1 MKKIIFLYDNIEL
14 PNKRIQKIIG
24 NKSYADIILKK
35 KTVYSRY
42 LEALEKEKIINR
54 IVRLDNIEDIN
65 LRNIVSRVISNSN
78 WVNDVDLDT
87 YVYIMELL
95 GYSKEESLDSFR
107 KVLKKS
113 YDE

>member
-1 MKKIIFLYDNIEL
+1 MLIVEEFKK
-14 PNKRIQKIIG
+14 
-24 NKSYADIILKK
+24 
-35 KTVYSRY
+35 
-42 LEALEKEKIINR
+42 
-54 IVRLDNIEDIN
+54 RLDNIEDIN
-65 LRNIVSRVISNSN
+65 LRNIVNNVICNPN

-95 GYSKEESLDSFR
+95 GYSKNESLDSYR

>member
-1 MKKIIFLYDNIEL
+1 ML
-14 PNKRIQKIIG
+14 
-24 NKSYADIILKK
+24 
-35 KTVYSRY
+35 
-42 LEALEKEKIINR
+42 
-54 IVRLDNIEDIN
+54 IVEEFRKRLDNIEDIN

-107 KVLKKS
+107 KDLKKS
-113 YDE
+113 YD

>member
-1 MKKIIFLYDNIEL
+1 ML
-14 PNKRIQKIIG
+14 
-24 NKSYADIILKK
+24 
-35 KTVYSRY
+35 
-42 LEALEKEKIINR
+42 
-54 IVRLDNIEDIN
+54 IVEEFRKRLDNIEDIN
-65 LRNIVSRVISNSN
+65 LRNIVSKVISNSN

-95 GYSKEESLDSFR
+95 GYSKEESLDSYR

>member
-1 MKKIIFLYDNIEL
+1 MLIVEEFKK
-14 PNKRIQKIIG
+14 
-24 NKSYADIILKK
+24 
-35 KTVYSRY
+35 
-42 LEALEKEKIINR
+42 
-54 IVRLDNIEDIN
+54 RLDNIEDIN
-65 LRNIVSRVISNSN
+65 LRNIVSNVISNPN

-95 GYSKEESLDSFR
+95 GYSKNESLDSYR

>member
-1 MKKIIFLYDNIEL
+1 MLIVEEFMK
-14 PNKRIQKIIG
+14 
-24 NKSYADIILKK
+24 
-35 KTVYSRY
+35 
-42 LEALEKEKIINR
+42 
-54 IVRLDNIEDIN
+54 RLDNIEDIN
-65 LRNIVSRVISNSN
+65 LRNIVIRVISNSN

>member
-1 MKKIIFLYDNIEL
+1 MLIVEEFKK
-14 PNKRIQKIIG
+14 
-24 NKSYADIILKK
+24 
-35 KTVYSRY
+35 
-42 LEALEKEKIINR
+42 
-54 IVRLDNIEDIN
+54 RLDNIEDIN
-65 LRNIVSRVISNSN
+65 LRNIVNNVISNPN
-78 WVNDVDLDT
+78 WVNDADLDT

>member
-1 MKKIIFLYDNIEL
+1 MLEEFKK
-14 PNKRIQKIIG
+14 
-24 NKSYADIILKK
+24 
-35 KTVYSRY
+35 
-42 LEALEKEKIINR
+42 
-54 IVRLDNIEDIN
+54 RLDNIEDIN
-65 LRNIVSRVISNSN
+65 LRNIVSNVISNPN

>member
-1 MKKIIFLYDNIEL
+1 MLMLEEFKK
-14 PNKRIQKIIG
+14 
-24 NKSYADIILKK
+24 
-35 KTVYSRY
+35 
-42 LEALEKEKIINR
+42 
-54 IVRLDNIEDIN
+54 RLDNIEDIN
-65 LRNIVSRVISNSN
+65 LRNIVSNVISNSN

>member
-1 MKKIIFLYDNIEL
+1 MLIVEEFRKRLYNL
-14 PNKRIQKIIG
+14 
-24 NKSYADIILKK
+24 
-35 KTVYSRY
+35 
-42 LEALEKEKIINR
+42 
-54 IVRLDNIEDIN
+54 EDIN

>member
-1 MKKIIFLYDNIEL
+1 MLIVEEFRKRLDNIEDRE
-14 PNKRIQKIIG
+14 NIIG
-24 NKSYADIILKK
+24 K
-35 KTVYSRY
+35 
-42 LEALEKEKIINR
+42 
-54 IVRLDNIEDIN
+54 IEDIN

>member
-1 MKKIIFLYDNIEL
+1 ML
-14 PNKRIQKIIG
+14 
-24 NKSYADIILKK
+24 
-35 KTVYSRY
+35 
-42 LEALEKEKIINR
+42 
-54 IVRLDNIEDIN
+54 IVEEFRKRLDNIEDIN
-65 LRNIVSRVISNSN
+65 LRNIVSRVISNFN

>member
-1 MKKIIFLYDNIEL
+1 VLIVEEFKK
-14 PNKRIQKIIG
+14 
-24 NKSYADIILKK
+24 
-35 KTVYSRY
+35 
-42 LEALEKEKIINR
+42 
-54 IVRLDNIEDIN
+54 RLDNIEDIN
-65 LRNIVSRVISNSN
+65 LRNIVSNVISNPN

>member
-1 MKKIIFLYDNIEL
+1 ML
-14 PNKRIQKIIG
+14 
-24 NKSYADIILKK
+24 
-35 KTVYSRY
+35 
-42 LEALEKEKIINR
+42 
-54 IVRLDNIEDIN
+54 IVEEFRKRLDNIEDIN

-78 WVNDVDLDT
+78 WVDDVDLDT

-113 YDE
+113 YD

>member
-1 MKKIIFLYDNIEL
+1 ML
-14 PNKRIQKIIG
+14 
-24 NKSYADIILKK
+24 
-35 KTVYSRY
+35 
-42 LEALEKEKIINR
+42 
-54 IVRLDNIEDIN
+54 IVEEFRKRLDNIEDIN
-65 LRNIVSRVISNSN
+65 LRNIVIRVISNSN

-113 YDE
+113 YD

>member
-1 MKKIIFLYDNIEL
+1 ML
-14 PNKRIQKIIG
+14 
-24 NKSYADIILKK
+24 
-35 KTVYSRY
+35 
-42 LEALEKEKIINR
+42 
-54 IVRLDNIEDIN
+54 IVEEFRKRLDNIEDIN

-95 GYSKEESLDSFR
+95 GYSKEESLDSYR

>member
-1 MKKIIFLYDNIEL
+1 ML
-14 PNKRIQKIIG
+14 
-24 NKSYADIILKK
+24 
-35 KTVYSRY
+35 
-42 LEALEKEKIINR
+42 
-54 IVRLDNIEDIN
+54 IVEEFRKRLDNIEDIN

-78 WVNDVDLDT
+78 WVNDVDLGT

>member
-1 MKKIIFLYDNIEL
+1 MLEEFKK
-14 PNKRIQKIIG
+14 
-24 NKSYADIILKK
+24 
-35 KTVYSRY
+35 
-42 LEALEKEKIINR
+42 
-54 IVRLDNIEDIN
+54 RLDNIEDIN
-65 LRNIVSRVISNSN
+65 LRNIVNNVISNPN

-95 GYSKEESLDSFR
+95 GYSKNESLDSYR

>member
-1 MKKIIFLYDNIEL
+1 ML
-14 PNKRIQKIIG
+14 
-24 NKSYADIILKK
+24 
-35 KTVYSRY
+35 
-42 LEALEKEKIINR
+42 
-54 IVRLDNIEDIN
+54 IVEEFRKRLDNIEDIN
-65 LRNIVSRVISNSN
+65 LRNIVSRVISNFN

-113 YDE
+113 YD

>member
-1 MKKIIFLYDNIEL
+1 MLEEFKK
-14 PNKRIQKIIG
+14 
-24 NKSYADIILKK
+24 
-35 KTVYSRY
+35 
-42 LEALEKEKIINR
+42 
-54 IVRLDNIEDIN
+54 RLDNIEDIN
-65 LRNIVSRVISNSN
+65 LRNIVSNVISNPN

-107 KVLKKS
+107 KVLKKR

>member
-1 MKKIIFLYDNIEL
+1 L
-14 PNKRIQKIIG
+14 
-24 NKSYADIILKK
+24 
-35 KTVYSRY
+35 
-42 LEALEKEKIINR
+42 
-54 IVRLDNIEDIN
+54 IVEEFRKRLDNIEDIN

-95 GYSKEESLDSFR
+95 GYSKNESLDSYR

>member
-1 MKKIIFLYDNIEL
+1 MLEEFKK
-14 PNKRIQKIIG
+14 
-24 NKSYADIILKK
+24 
-35 KTVYSRY
+35 
-42 LEALEKEKIINR
+42 
-54 IVRLDNIEDIN
+54 RLDNIEDIN
-65 LRNIVSRVISNSN
+65 LRNIVNNVISNPN

-95 GYSKEESLDSFR
+95 GYSKEESLDSYR

>member
-1 MKKIIFLYDNIEL
+1 ML
-14 PNKRIQKIIG
+14 
-24 NKSYADIILKK
+24 
-35 KTVYSRY
+35 
-42 LEALEKEKIINR
+42 
-54 IVRLDNIEDIN
+54 IVEEFRKRLDNIEDIN
-65 LRNIVSRVISNSN
+65 LRNIVIRVISNSN

>member
-1 MKKIIFLYDNIEL
+1 ML
-14 PNKRIQKIIG
+14 
-24 NKSYADIILKK
+24 
-35 KTVYSRY
+35 
-42 LEALEKEKIINR
+42 
-54 IVRLDNIEDIN
+54 IVEEFRKRLDNIEDIN

-95 GYSKEESLDSFR
+95 GYSKNESLDSYR

-113 YDE
+113 YDK

>member
-1 MKKIIFLYDNIEL
+1 VLMLEEFKK
-14 PNKRIQKIIG
+14 
-24 NKSYADIILKK
+24 
-35 KTVYSRY
+35 
-42 LEALEKEKIINR
+42 
-54 IVRLDNIEDIN
+54 RLDNIEDIN
-65 LRNIVSRVISNSN
+65 LRNIVNNVISNPN

>member
-1 MKKIIFLYDNIEL
+1 MLMLEEFKK
-14 PNKRIQKIIG
+14 
-24 NKSYADIILKK
+24 
-35 KTVYSRY
+35 
-42 LEALEKEKIINR
+42 
-54 IVRLDNIEDIN
+54 RLDNIEDIN
-65 LRNIVSRVISNSN
+65 LRNIVSNVISNPN

-95 GYSKEESLDSFR
+95 GYSKNESLDSFR

>member
-1 MKKIIFLYDNIEL
+1 M
-14 PNKRIQKIIG
+14 
-24 NKSYADIILKK
+24 
-35 KTVYSRY
+35 
-42 LEALEKEKIINR
+42 LEEFTK
-54 IVRLDNIEDIN
+54 RLDNIEDIN
-65 LRNIVSRVISNSN
+65 LRNIVNNVISNPN

-95 GYSKEESLDSFR
+95 GYSKNESLDSYR